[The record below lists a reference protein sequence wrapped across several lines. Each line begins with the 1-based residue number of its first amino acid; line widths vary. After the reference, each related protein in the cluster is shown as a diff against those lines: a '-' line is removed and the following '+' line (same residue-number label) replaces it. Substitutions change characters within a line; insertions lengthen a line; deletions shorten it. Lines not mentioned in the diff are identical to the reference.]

1 MRRFLISALLLLSFS
16 LPGPAGDLLLPL
28 RNNSIRFAVIG
39 DSGTGDKGQLEIG
52 GQLADFRTK
61 FLFEFVIMLGDNL
74 YGGEGPGDYQRKFE
88 RPYKALLDAGV
99 KFYASLGNHD
109 NPNQRF
115 YKLFNMD
122 GQRYY
127 SFKPQDRV
135 RFFALDSNYMDK
147 PQLAWL
153 EKELRNST
161 EEWKICFFHHPLYSS
176 GERHGPDLE
185 LRSVLEPLFVK
196 YGVDVVF
203 AGHEH
208 FYERLKP
215 QKGIQHFISGGAG
228 KVRKSNIAVTGLTDK
243 GFDQD
248 LHFMLVEIDGDEFH
262 FQAISRTGATVDSGL
277 IRRQEKTSSR
287 SGTSAIPILEFGSS
301 PGPVIASMPVQ
312 VPA

>member
-1 MRRFLISALLLLSFS
+1 MRRFLVSALLLLSVS

-39 DSGTGDKGQLEIG
+39 DSGTGDKGQYQIG
-52 GQLADFRTK
+52 ALLADYRLK
-61 FLFEFVIMLGDNL
+61 FPFEFVIMLGDNL
-74 YGGEGPGDYQRKFE
+74 YGGEGAKDYQKKFE
-88 RPYKALLDAGV
+88 LPYKAVLDAGV

-127 SFKPQDRV
+127 QFKPKSGIRL
-135 RFFALDSNYMDK
+135 FALDSNYMDR
-147 PQLAWL
+147 PQREWL
-153 EKELRNST
+153 EKELRTSG

-185 LRSVLEPLFVK
+185 LRSVLEPMFLK

-215 QKGIQHFISGGAG
+215 QNGIQYFISGGAG
-228 KVRKSNIAVTGLTDK
+228 KVRKSNIASTSLTAK

-248 LHFMLVEIDGDEFH
+248 LHFMLIEIDGNEFH

-277 IRRQEKTSSR
+277 IRRQEKTSRSSALTIPVVLPGLSR
-287 SGTSAIPILEFGSS
+287 NLLVADL
-301 PGPVIASMPVQ
+301 PVQ

>member
-1 MRRFLISALLLLSFS
+1 MGRFLLSALLLLSLS

-39 DSGTGDKGQLEIG
+39 DSGTGDKGQYQIG
-52 GQLADFRTK
+52 ELLADYRAK
-61 FLFEFVIMLGDNL
+61 FPFEFVIMLGDNL
-74 YGGEGPGDYQRKFE
+74 YGGEGAKDYQRKFE
-88 RPYKALLDAGV
+88 APYKAVLDAGV

-127 SFKPQDRV
+127 QFKPKNGI
-135 RFFALDSNYMDK
+135 RFFALDSNYMDR
-147 PQLAWL
+147 PQLEWL
-153 EKELRNST
+153 EKELRASG

-185 LRSVLEPLFVK
+185 LRSVLEPLFLK
-196 YGVDVVF
+196 YGVNVVF
-203 AGHEH
+203 SGHEH

-215 QKGIQHFISGGAG
+215 QNGIQYFISGGAG
-228 KVRKSNIAVTGLTDK
+228 KVRKSNIASTSLTAK

-248 LHFMLVEIDGDEFH
+248 LHFMLIEIDGDEFH
-262 FQAISRTGATVDSGL
+262 FQAISRTGGTVDSGL

-287 SGTSAIPILEFGSS
+287 SGACTIPVVL
-301 PGPVIASMPVQ
+301 PGLSRNPVIAAMPVQ

>member
-1 MRRFLISALLLLSFS
+1 MRLFPISALLLLSLSF
-16 LPGPAGDLLLPL
+16 PGSAGDLLLPL
-28 RNNSIRFAVIG
+28 RENSIRFAVIG
-39 DSGTGDKGQLEIG
+39 DSGTGDKGQYEIG
-52 GQLADFRTK
+52 AQLADYRTR
-61 FLFEFVIMLGDNL
+61 FPFEFVIMLGDNL
-74 YGGEGPGDYQRKFE
+74 YGGERPGDYQKKFE

-122 GQRYY
+122 GKRYY
-127 SFKPQDRV
+127 DFKPKDGIRL
-135 RFFALDSNYMDK
+135 FALDSNYMDK

-153 EKELRNST
+153 EKELGDSA

-185 LRSVLEPLFVK
+185 LRAALEPLFLK
-196 YGVDVVF
+196 YGVNVVF

-215 QKGIQHFISGGAG
+215 QNGIYHFISGGAG
-228 KVRKSNIAVTGLTDK
+228 KVRKSNIAATGLTAK

-277 IRRQEKTSSR
+277 LRRQEKTSSR
-287 SGTSAIPILEFGSS
+287 SGVSTIPVPRPGFS
-301 PGPVIASMPVQ
+301 PGPVITLMPVRF
-312 VPA
+312 PA

>member
-1 MRRFLISALLLLSFS
+1 MRRFLISALLLLSLSF
-16 LPGPAGDLLLPL
+16 PGSAGDLLLPL
-28 RNNSIRFAVIG
+28 RADSIRFAVIG
-39 DSGTGDKGQLEIG
+39 DSGTGEKGEYEIG
-52 GQLADFRTK
+52 ALLADYRTK
-61 FLFEFVIMLGDNL
+61 FPFEFVIMMGDNL
-74 YGGEGPGDYQRKFE
+74 YGGEGPRDYQRKFE
-88 RPYKALLDAGV
+88 LPFKALLDAGV

-122 GQRYY
+122 GKRYY
-127 SFKPQDRV
+127 NFKPKDRI

-147 PQLAWL
+147 VQLEWL
-153 EKELRNST
+153 EKELRNSG

-176 GERHGPDLE
+176 GERHGPDIE
-185 LRSVLEPLFVK
+185 LRAVLEPLFLK
-196 YGVDVVF
+196 YDINVVF

-215 QKGIQHFISGGAG
+215 QNGIHYFISGGAG
-228 KVRKSNIAVTGLTDK
+228 KVRKSNIGVTGLTAK

-248 LHFMLVEIDGDEFH
+248 LHFMLVEIDGNEFH

-277 IRRQEKTSSR
+277 IRRQEKASAR
-287 SGTSAIPILEFGSS
+287 SGASTIPNFEFGSS
-301 PGPVIASMPVQ
+301 PGPVIARMPVR